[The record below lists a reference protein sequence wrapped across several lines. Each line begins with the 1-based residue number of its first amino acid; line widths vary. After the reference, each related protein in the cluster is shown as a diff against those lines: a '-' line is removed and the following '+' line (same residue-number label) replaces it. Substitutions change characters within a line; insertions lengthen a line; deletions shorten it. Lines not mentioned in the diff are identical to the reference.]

1 MDKLEITS
9 LSSKGQVV
17 IPQKIRRSMNLKTGE
32 KFIIIHEGDTI
43 ILKAIEVPLFKNFD
57 KLISKAKK
65 FAKNKGLQK
74 KDIKN
79 AISSIRNKQ
88 R

>member
-9 LSSKGQVV
+9 LSSKGQIV

-32 KFIIIHEGDTI
+32 KFIIIHEGDTL

-57 KLISKAKK
+57 RLISKAKK

-74 KDIKN
+74 KDIKD